1 MSGDWERD
9 GAGMFPICG
18 VSKADV
24 VESGYENGN
33 GASRDWERDGPH
45 RSQSPRSRSPRRD
58 RSPRRYVSLSSHLT
72 SREDRLPKEVE
83 NPGSN
88 LFVSGVAP
96 RMKEDELEELFSKYG
111 RVDKVQIMLD
121 PHTNESRG
129 FGFVQMNTAEEADAA
144 KEGLTGEERYGRVLT
159 IEKARRGRARTPTP
173 GKYFGPPKRKCTSRR
188 TKLIEPGDGPPP
200 RRGGYGRDD
209 RGYGR
214 DRGYDRGYDDRYDG
228 RGGGGRR
235 DYGGDSYDRYERP
248 RYDDR
253 YAPPSRGNYNS
264 NSRRE
269 DYYYDSR
276 R

>member
-9 GAGMFPICG
+9 GA
-18 VSKADV
+18 
-24 VESGYENGN
+24 GYENGN

-58 RSPRRYVSLSSHLT
+58 RSPRREERV
-72 SREDRLPKEVE
+72 PKEVE

-173 GKYFGPPKRKCTSRR
+173 GKYFGPPKQ
-188 TKLIEPGDGPPP
+188 PGDGPPP

-264 NSRRE
+264 NNRRE